1 MAEEGRAMEM
11 SKTKVIAARQSHVWA
26 GLLDPQVLMACIP
39 GCTEFTG
46 SPEEGFKA
54 TVVQKVGPVKATFR
68 GTVRLSE
75 IDAPNGVRLEGD
87 GNGGPAGFCRG
98 GANVRLVPKN
108 DSTEIAYDVDAKIGG
123 KLAQLGSR
131 VIDSFARKMAD
142 RFFENFQKE
151 IEVARITDVT
161 APAGSGE
168 RQPEP
173 QAVPA
178 QESPEGGSGTFPAN
192 RMNMT
197 ASSIYGR

>member
-1 MAEEGRAMEM
+1 MEM
-11 SKTKVIAARQSHVWA
+11 SKTKVIAASQSRVWA
-26 GLLDPQVLMACIP
+26 GLLDPKVLMACIP
-39 GCTEFTG
+39 GCTEFSG

-68 GTVRLSE
+68 GTVRLSD
-75 IDAPNGVRLEGD
+75 IDAPNAVRLEGD

-98 GANVRLVPKN
+98 GANVRLVPKD

-151 IEVARITDVT
+151 LEVTDVT
-161 APAGSGE
+161 EPTASGE
-168 RQPEP
+168 RPPEP
-173 QAVPA
+173 PA
-178 QESPEGGSGTFPAN
+178 PTAEPPKGGLRKLFG
-192 RMNMT
+192 
-197 ASSIYGR
+197 